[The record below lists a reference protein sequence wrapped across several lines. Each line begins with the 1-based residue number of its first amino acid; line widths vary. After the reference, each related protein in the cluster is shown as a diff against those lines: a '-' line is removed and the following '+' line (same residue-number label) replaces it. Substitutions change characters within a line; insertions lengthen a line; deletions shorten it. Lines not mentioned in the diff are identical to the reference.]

1 MIEMIVAG
9 IAMDAASRN
18 PIVLLRDASERRQL
32 PIFIS
37 PEQAKA
43 ISAGLEGEKMT
54 RPMTHDLMATLFEDW
69 GLKLERV
76 VIHALKDNTFYAV
89 MTVSKRSGKSE
100 RTEKDGK
107 KEKKKELDARPSDAI
122 SLALRLN
129 APIWVMEEVVLDAA
143 MPVDRDAD
151 AAEKEAFHNFLSG
164 ISPADFAERGQS
176 S

>member
-9 IAMDAASRN
+9 IAMDAGTRN

-54 RPMTHDLMATLFEDW
+54 RPMTHDLMANIFEAWD
-69 GLKLERV
+69 LKLQRI

-89 MTVSKRSGKSE
+89 MTVGKG
-100 RTEKDGK
+100 D
-107 KEKKKELDARPSDAI
+107 KKKEMDARPSDAI
-122 SLALRLN
+122 SLALRMN

-143 MPVDRDAD
+143 LPVDRDAD
-151 AAEKEAFHNFLSG
+151 AAEKEAFHDFLSS
-164 ISPADFAERGQS
+164 ISPSDFAERDRS
-176 S
+176 K

>member
-9 IAMDAASRN
+9 IAMDAGTRN

-43 ISAGLEGEKMT
+43 INAGLEGEKNT
-54 RPMTHDLMATLFEDW
+54 RPMTHDLMANIFGAWE
-69 GLKLERV
+69 LKLQRI

-89 MTVSKRSGKSE
+89 MTVGKG
-100 RTEKDGK
+100 D
-107 KEKKKELDARPSDAI
+107 KKKELDARPSDAI

-151 AAEKEAFHNFLSG
+151 AAEKEAFHNFLSD
-164 ISPADFAERGQS
+164 ISPADFAERGRS
-176 S
+176 I

>member
-9 IAMDAASRN
+9 IAMDAGTRN

-43 ISAGLEGEKMT
+43 INAGLEGEKIT
-54 RPMTHDLMATLFEDW
+54 RPMTHDLMANIFGAWE
-69 GLKLERV
+69 LKLQRI

-89 MTVSKRSGKSE
+89 MTVGKG
-100 RTEKDGK
+100 D
-107 KEKKKELDARPSDAI
+107 KKKELDARPSDAI

-151 AAEKEAFHNFLSG
+151 AAEKEAFHNFLSD
-164 ISPADFAERGQS
+164 ISPADFAERGRS
-176 S
+176 I

>member
-9 IAMDAASRN
+9 IAIDAGSRN

-43 ISAGLEGEKMT
+43 ISAGLEGERAS
-54 RPMTHDLMATLFEDW
+54 RPMTHDLMANLIQAWDM
-69 GLKLERV
+69 KLQRV
-76 VIHALKDNTFYAV
+76 VIHALRDNTFYAV
-89 MTVSKRSGKSE
+89 ITVGKG
-100 RTEKDGK
+100 D
-107 KEKKKELDARPSDAI
+107 KKKELDARPSDAI
-122 SLALRLN
+122 SLALRMD

-151 AAEKEAFHNFLSG
+151 AAEKAAFQEFLSD
-164 ISPADFAERGQS
+164 ISPADFAERGRS
-176 S
+176 I

>member
-9 IAMDAASRN
+9 IAMDAGTRN

-43 ISAGLEGEKMT
+43 ISAGLEGERT
-54 RPMTHDLMATLFEDW
+54 ARPMTHDLMANIFEVWD
-69 GLKLERV
+69 LKLQRI

-89 MTVSKRSGKSE
+89 MTVGKG
-100 RTEKDGK
+100 D
-107 KEKKKELDARPSDAI
+107 KKKEMDARPSDAI
-122 SLALRLN
+122 SLALRMN

-151 AAEKEAFHNFLSG
+151 AAEKEAFHDFLSS
-164 ISPADFAERGQS
+164 ISPADFAERDRS
-176 S
+176 K

>member
-9 IAMDAASRN
+9 IAMDAGTRN

-43 ISAGLEGEKMT
+43 ISAGLEGEKTT
-54 RPMTHDLMATLFEDW
+54 RPMTHDLMANIFEAWD
-69 GLKLERV
+69 LKLQRI

-89 MTVSKRSGKSE
+89 MTVGKG
-100 RTEKDGK
+100 D
-107 KEKKKELDARPSDAI
+107 KKKELDARPSDAI
-122 SLALRLN
+122 SLALRMN

-143 MPVDRDAD
+143 LPVDRDAD
-151 AAEKEAFHNFLSG
+151 AAEKEAFHDFLSS
-164 ISPADFAERGQS
+164 ISPADFIKRDRS
-176 S
+176 K

>member
-9 IAMDAASRN
+9 IAMDAGTRN

-43 ISAGLEGEKMT
+43 INAGLEGEKTT
-54 RPMTHDLMATLFEDW
+54 RPMTHDLMANIFGAWD
-69 GLKLERV
+69 LKLQRI

-89 MTVSKRSGKSE
+89 MTVGKG
-100 RTEKDGK
+100 D
-107 KEKKKELDARPSDAI
+107 KKKELDARPSDAI

-151 AAEKEAFHNFLSG
+151 AAEKEAFHNFLSD
-164 ISPADFAERGQS
+164 ISPADFAERGHS
-176 S
+176 I